1 MGKTENNPLFV
12 NLVEILDEIVP
23 TTKSLE
29 VQTVNSY
36 TNFFSEKRNKD
47 VITKVE
53 KKENKV
59 YNQLELMN
67 DLKSKG

>member
-12 NLVEILDEIVP
+12 NLVEMLDEIVP

-36 TNFFSEKRNKD
+36 TNFFFWKKKQGCYNKSW
-47 VITKVE
+47 
-53 KKENKV
+53 KEGK
-59 YNQLELMN
+59 
-67 DLKSKG
+67 